1 MRKTAHKPNPH
12 NTKPHSKHR
21 KPPPNSPYHRKW
33 ELNSVAIPYSHATAT
48 SRSIHNSFYGRIDVG
63 QNPHFHT
70 RLTCI
75 PSHKGPPCDTSPRY
89 HAGPVG
95 CIACTQNELLGCNK
109 KGSMLATDCCSIFPG
124 VTLKATVQSGDQA
137 AGSFGM
143 VVVGVVAVLKG
154 CLSASLERRSATICR
169 GGHS

>member
-12 NTKPHSKHR
+12 RAKPHSKHR
-21 KPPPNSPYHRKW
+21 KPPPNSPYHRKR

-48 SRSIHNSFYGRIDVG
+48 SRSIHNSFYGGIDVG

-75 PSHKGPPCDTSPRY
+75 LSHKGPPCDTSPRY
-89 HAGPVG
+89 HAGLVG
-95 CIACTQNELLGCNK
+95 CSMYPKRLLGCNK
-109 KGSMLATDCCSIFPG
+109 KGNMLATDCCCSFPS

-137 AGSFGM
+137 AGSFVI
-143 VVVGVVAVLKG
+143 VVVDVVAVLNG
-154 CLSASLERRSATICR
+154 CLSASLEPLSATICR
-169 GGHS
+169 GWHS